1 MKKKCLPV
9 FVLVCLAVGVL
20 FILLIF
26 GWLLPVVL
34 VGVFRI
40 IAIVL
45 VIIGLILVI
54 VLTTLW
60 SLKDKEDAIRISLED
75 NEEVYVSLQDCVDD
89 IARYLRDN
97 ESTPFFREK
106 LNHISGQLESLQ
118 NRFINLSS
126 ILEGRFDKHSLS
138 YDKFSIPI
146 DELKSYL
153 MKLVRILMLKMIS
166 FNEEEY
172 AEKIKRLRKSNRIDE
187 AKGHI
192 ALESEYKDYVEN
204 VVRQLDNVI
213 LKMDKLILEMSML
226 NQTQLEKAM
235 GVLCTIDE
243 TIKDTRLYK

>member
-1 MKKKCLPV
+1 MRKKCLPV

-20 FILLIF
+20 FILLIL

-40 IAIVL
+40 IAIIL
-45 VIIGLILVI
+45 VVIGLILVI
-54 VLTTLW
+54 TLTAIW
-60 SLKDKEDAIRISLED
+60 SLKDKEDAVRISLEESED
-75 NEEVYVSLQDCVDD
+75 VYMSLQDCIDD

-97 ESTPFFREK
+97 KSTPFFREK
-106 LNHISGQLESLQ
+106 LNQISGQLESLQ
-118 NRFINLSS
+118 NRFLNIHSL
-126 ILEGRFDKHSLS
+126 LESRFDKHSLS

-153 MKLVRILMLKMIS
+153 MKLIRSLMLKMIS

-172 AEKIKRLRKSNRIDE
+172 AEKIERFRKSNHIDE
-187 AKGHI
+187 AEGHV
-192 ALESEYKDYVEN
+192 ALEHEYKGYIES

-226 NQTQLEKAM
+226 NHTQLEKAM
-235 GVLCTIDE
+235 GVLCTIDN